1 MVCMIARITL
11 SGNMQAA
18 MCPTCSGTNG
28 CQGPRPLGPKE
39 IDGLLV
45 SPGKAYTLLSDYW
58 LLNILG
64 PPMYEPAQEKWFNSN
79 HS

>member
-1 MVCMIARITL
+1 MTL
-11 SGNMQAA
+11 NVGKKYPIKLSERFILHYTLTQWMSGA
-18 MCPTCSGTNG
+18 
-28 CQGPRPLGPKE
+28 RPLGPKE

-58 LLNILG
+58 LLYILG